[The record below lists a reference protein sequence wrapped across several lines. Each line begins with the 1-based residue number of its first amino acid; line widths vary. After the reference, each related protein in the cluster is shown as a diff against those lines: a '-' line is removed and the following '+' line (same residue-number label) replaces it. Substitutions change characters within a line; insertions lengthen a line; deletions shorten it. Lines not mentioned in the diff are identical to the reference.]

1 MKIFAAL
8 ISDFSGIA
16 TLYRQSLAMLMFKRN
31 FGRWQTGGRW
41 QSVSLGLVVRSL
53 RTLFTTGNGAKKSKR
68 LNAIVALKR
77 AATALQYVY
86 VIGLAH
92 KPLLFLVANLRDFS
106 DKTK

>member
-1 MKIFAAL
+1 MYVNRTANEPFQEVFGIHEHKRIGSLCIHKHIDIAA
-8 ISDFSGIA
+8 F
-16 TLYRQSLAMLMFKRN
+16 M
-31 FGRWQTGGRW
+31 
-41 QSVSLGLVVRSL
+41 V
-53 RTLFTTGNGAKKSKR
+53 FTTGNGAKKSKR